1 MKSIKQCLNSWNWKG
16 LTLIGKVQVIKAF
29 AVPKILYPTA
39 VLPCEV
45 EFMKEIY
52 KLIFG
57 FLWKGKDKGKRT
69 AMINDIENGGLKMVD
84 IDLMIRT
91 QKIMCVKRYLDNN
104 PLGWKKN

>member
-1 MKSIKQCLNSWNWKG
+1 
-16 LTLIGKVQVIKAF
+16 
-29 AVPKILYPTA
+29 
-39 VLPCEV
+39 
-45 EFMKEIY
+45 MKEIY
-52 KLIFG
+52 NLIFG

-104 PLGWKKN
+104 PLGWKKNLDYFLKKVGGRFLFHCNFEYAYFPLNLYLYSIINVCVSGQF